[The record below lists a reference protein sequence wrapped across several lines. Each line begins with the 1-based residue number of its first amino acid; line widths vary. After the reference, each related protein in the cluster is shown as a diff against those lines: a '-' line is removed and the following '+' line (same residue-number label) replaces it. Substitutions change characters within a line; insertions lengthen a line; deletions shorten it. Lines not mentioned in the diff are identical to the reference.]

1 MPYITKFQTMKALI
15 ATAIF
20 GVMFISCDRDRD
32 ECIEEPCNGGVPY
45 YYQPVCGCNDI
56 TYSNWEEAE
65 CHGIYEYREG
75 ACDE

>member
-1 MPYITKFQTMKALI
+1 MKTLI
-15 ATAIF
+15 ATAIL
-20 GVMFISCDRDRD
+20 GVMLISCDRDRG
-32 ECIEEPCNGGVPY
+32 ECTEEPCNGGVPY